1 MSAPASE
8 GATEGRQDDD
18 DVLGFPGDGFVDNT
32 DANPGVLGE
41 QDEEG
46 DDSRMDEAGAA
57 SSQGSGKKRK
67 KSAVL
72 APDAFVTDRIK
83 ALKRAIAG
91 SKKEDNEWTKM
102 LRAKLDQQTV
112 DEKLGGDRTFKINQ
126 QWVATTPT
134 VTRGETPKWSWFAVL
149 FVLAPYGMLSDKHSF
164 QLCGRV
170 LARKDAGKCTRKKEA
185 AGVQSDS
192 NTYHEARQRC
202 LHQSAP
208 KKAT

>member
-1 MSAPASE
+1 M
-8 GATEGRQDDD
+8 
-18 DVLGFPGDGFVDNT
+18 DNT

-72 APDAFVTDRIK
+72 APDAFVTDLIK
-83 ALKRAIAG
+83 TLKGAMAG

-126 QWVATTPT
+126 
-134 VTRGETPKWSWFAVL
+134 
-149 FVLAPYGMLSDKHSF
+149 
-164 QLCGRV
+164 
-170 LARKDAGKCTRKKEA
+170 
-185 AGVQSDS
+185 
-192 NTYHEARQRC
+192 
-202 LHQSAP
+202 
-208 KKAT
+208 